1 MFIVRYIP
9 LSLLLSFC
17 FGQILLNESF
27 DNPDGLPAGWEFIP
41 NSYPTNTGQ
50 WLINSTS
57 TDFNTNPPSA
67 TYYWSPSIPN
77 SFAYPY
83 EGHYLYSPIIYV
95 DSLTNAMIS
104 FQIAFDGYQSPTGH
118 FNGINFEYSSDGD
131 EWVTALNYEISADG
145 GTVDIYPRVELFMP
159 QWKLHYN

>member
-1 MFIVRYIP
+1 MKKSIILVFLVSV
-9 LSLLLSFC
+9 LT
-17 FGQILLNESF
+17 GQNLLNESF
-27 DNPDGLPAGWEFIP
+27 DDSNDLPAGWEFIP

-50 WLINSTS
+50 WLISSNSS
-57 TDFNTNPPSA
+57 TFNRNPPSA

-131 EWVTALNYEISADG
+131 EWVTAFNYEISAG
-145 GTVDIYPRVELFMP
+145 GETVDIYPRL
-159 QWKLHYN
+159 